1 MKIETIDKTI
11 VSHLG
16 DLFRKT
22 NVSILAADIGS
33 GAPVLLKN
41 LIEQNK
47 WKTKFIHESQGWFDF
62 SNMKEHYYSSDAEI
76 DADFS
81 IFVMDDTLST
91 QNISNELNLFLTNK
105 EKVAFIKQTHDKF
118 HEKHFKLIQSII
130 DESQKNKVIIL
141 TTKSIAPVFDEIIK
155 DYTLV
160 LCEHP
165 ILTISVGQTING
177 KTNNYYDRYHI
188 K

>member
-1 MKIETIDKTI
+1 MQMATIDKTVI
-11 VSHLG
+11 SHLG
-16 DLFRKT
+16 DLFKKT
-22 NVSILAADIGS
+22 NVSILAAEIGS
-33 GAPVLLKN
+33 GAPVLLQN
-41 LIEQNK
+41 LIEQNN
-47 WKTKFIHESQGWFDF
+47 WKTKFLHESQEWFDF

-81 IFVMDDTLST
+81 IFVMDDTLSI
-91 QNISNELNLFLTNK
+91 QNIQNELNLFLTNK
-105 EKVAFIKQTHDKF
+105 EKVSFIKQTHNNF
-118 HEKHFKLIQSII
+118 HEKHFKLFQSII

-141 TTKSIAPVFDEIIK
+141 TTKSIAPVFDGFIK

-165 ILTISVGQTING
+165 ILTISVGQTINE
-177 KTNNYYDRYHI
+177 KTNNYYDSYHI

>member
-1 MKIETIDKTI
+1 MKTIDKTI
-11 VSHLG
+11 ISHLG

-22 NVSILAADIGS
+22 SVSILAAEIGS
-33 GAPVLLKN
+33 GAPILLQN

-47 WKTKFIHESQGWFDF
+47 WKTKFMHESQEWFDF

-76 DADFS
+76 DTDFS
-81 IFVMDDTLST
+81 IFVMDDTLLI
-91 QNISNELNLFLTNK
+91 QNLPNELSLFLTNK
-105 EKVAFIKQTHDKF
+105 EKASFIQQTHNKF
-118 HEKHFKLIQSII
+118 HEKHFKLFQTII
-130 DESQKNKVIIL
+130 DESINNKVIIL
-141 TTKSIAPVFDEIIK
+141 TTKSIAPVFDDFIK

-177 KTNNYYDRYHI
+177 ITNNYYDRYHI